1 MRTWLT
7 VNASIVD
14 RDDPRNPQSGSS
26 DLYLLG
32 GVHAETLSEEST
44 GSLLFGVNTSE
55 LTGFANATTDIYR
68 VAGNGRVQ
76 LTPEW
81 AGTFDGSYAMARS
94 PDAAGEFGLDYNRI
108 EALAGAEYEF
118 RATTLV
124 GLTFGVID
132 YTDNLFANRDTREL
146 IARLRVSRTF

>member
-1 MRTWLT
+1 MAL
-7 VNASIVD
+7 S
-14 RDDPRNPQSGSS
+14 P
-26 DLYLLG
+26 
-32 GVHAETLSEEST
+32 ET
-44 GSLLFGVNTSE
+44 
-55 LTGFANATTDIYR
+55 
-68 VAGNGRVQ
+68 
-76 LTPEW
+76 
-81 AGTFDGSYAMARS
+81 
-94 PDAAGEFGLDYNRI
+94 AGEFGLDYNRI